1 MYTYKDANDCH
12 VHKGIHRYRGA
23 HESTY
28 TPIREAHWPQETRER
43 TRAVDS
49 HKSAGPFA
57 KEKYEIFVTKYVGL
71 EVGLGSSSP
80 LSP

>member
-12 VHKGIHRYRGA
+12 VHKGIDIYRGA

-28 TPIREAHWPQETRER
+28 TPSGKHIGLRRHENVPGP
-43 TRAVDS
+43 VDS